1 MAGTGKKWLIG
12 CGVGCGVTILLNI
25 ILFVGAGFLFTQPMN
40 KAVGS
45 QKKLAEAYGE
55 PNDYVPGVDSLTP
68 QRMEAFLA
76 VRQVLMPACEEF
88 EGIAGGFAAMDEL
101 DSGGD
106 EPSTKEIFQG
116 LGKVMGSVK
125 GLVTHM
131 GEIMELRNEALME
144 QEMGMGEYTWIY
156 VLAFNSWLSYEP
168 NTGIESTSGGEFGA
182 RERSL
187 IEDLLNAHADAL
199 AEAGRFEE
207 AEIWR
212 KEVEKMDWSG
222 TGIPFEGIAL
232 PREITMVLEAYR
244 SRLEEAYCP
253 PMTEFDLGQIKKRG
267 FSYHSD

>member
-25 ILFVGAGFLFTQPMN
+25 ILFAGAGFLISQPMN
-40 KAVGS
+40 KAVNS
-45 QKKLAEAYGE
+45 QKKLTEAFGK
-55 PNDYVPGVDSLTP
+55 PNDFVPGADSLTP
-68 QRMEAFLA
+68 QRLEAFLA
-76 VRQVLMPACEEF
+76 VRQVLIPSCEEC
-88 EGIAGGFAAMDEL
+88 EDIADGFAVMEEL

-125 GLVTHM
+125 GLATQM
-131 GEIMELRNEALME
+131 GEVMELRNEALME

-156 VLAFNSWLSYEP
+156 VLAYNSWLSYEP
-168 NTGIESTSGGEFGA
+168 NTGIEKTGGGNFNV

-187 IEDLLNAHADAL
+187 IEDLLMAHADAL
-199 AEAGRFEE
+199 ANAGRFEE
-207 AEIWR
+207 VEVWR
-212 KEVEKMDWSG
+212 KEVEKMDWSDS
-222 TGIPFEGIAL
+222 GIPFEGIAL

-253 PMTEFDLGQIKKRG
+253 PMSEFDLGQIKKKG
-267 FSYHSD
+267 LSFHSN